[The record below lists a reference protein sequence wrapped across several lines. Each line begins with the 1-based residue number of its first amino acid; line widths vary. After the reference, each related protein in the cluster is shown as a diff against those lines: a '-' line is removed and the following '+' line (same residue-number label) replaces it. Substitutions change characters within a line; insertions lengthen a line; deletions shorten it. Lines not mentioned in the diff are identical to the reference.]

1 MLSDFQNLCHK
12 LAQIC
17 IVASRLNDQLERNI
31 GKTTV
36 VINQNTQ
43 HVSDQNIS
51 SNQNVIQDFNET
63 QSANKPGRDT
73 ARDVQSTNQNAF
85 PSSSARLSKQA
96 TVQVDPQEPNDG
108 ELVNAWIDDSSNAM
122 IQSMGYILFALLV
135 VLCASAL
142 AGTLALGVTLSP
154 GQAWSWVR
162 VFCLGLTCHFFLLE
176 TFKVFLVAFFF
187 ATCLRKLMM

>member
-17 IVASRLNDQLERNI
+17 IVASRLNDQLERSAA
-31 GKTTV
+31 KTTE
-36 VINQNTQ
+36 VINRNTQ
-43 HVSDQNIS
+43 KVSDQNIS
-51 SNQNVIQDFNET
+51 SNQNVVQDFNAT
-63 QSANKPGRDT
+63 RSANIDT
-73 ARDVQSTNQNAF
+73 ARDDQSTNQNAS
-85 PSSSARLSKQA
+85 PSFNARQSKQA

-135 VLCASAL
+135 VLCAAAL

-154 GQAWSWVR
+154 GEAWSWVR

-176 TFKVFLVAFFF
+176 TFKVFLLACFF
-187 ATCLRKLMM
+187 ATCLRKLIM